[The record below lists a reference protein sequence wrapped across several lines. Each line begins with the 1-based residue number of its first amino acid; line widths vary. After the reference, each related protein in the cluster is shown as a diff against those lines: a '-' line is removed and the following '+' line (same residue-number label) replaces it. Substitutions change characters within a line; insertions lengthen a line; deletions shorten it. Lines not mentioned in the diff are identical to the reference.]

1 MITKFKTC
9 VLLIHINI
17 NIQLLQQKKK
27 KKKKNVFRCTV
38 RSSMRRDLNPGPS
51 DL

>member
-27 KKKKNVFRCTV
+27 KKKKKRFPLYCPKFHETR
-38 RSSMRRDLNPGPS
+38 LEPGTF
-51 DL
+51 